1 MIPLALTMRRFRAC
15 FTRVMTVALTAAL
28 LLLPACKN
36 NGQRSGTNT
45 TTAPQAA
52 TATVAIDTGERMAM
66 FRVELAIKPEEFQR
80 GLMFRTELAQ
90 DAGMLFVSKFPQM
103 HTFWMKNTL
112 IPLDMI
118 FIGGDR
124 RIVGVVENAE
134 PQTLIGRSVPK
145 LSQYVLEIPGGT
157 SARKGI
163 HEGQQVVFQGVPNP
177 N

>member
-1 MIPLALTMRRFRAC
+1 MRRFRAC
-15 FTRVMTVALTAAL
+15 FPRVMTVALAAVL

-36 NGQRSGTNT
+36 DGQRSGTTNA
-45 TTAPQAA
+45 TTAPQAGS
-52 TATVAIDTGERMAM
+52 ATVAIDTGERMTV

-80 GLMFRTELAQ
+80 GLMFRTELAP
-90 DAGMLFVSKFPQM
+90 DAGMLFVSRAPQV

-118 FIGGDR
+118 FIGADR

-134 PQTLIGRSVPK
+134 PRTLTSRSVPAP
-145 LSQYVLEIPGGT
+145 SQYVLEIPGGE

-163 HEGQQVVFQGVPNP
+163 HAGQQVLFQGVPNP
-177 N
+177 R

>member
-1 MIPLALTMRRFRAC
+1 MRRFRAC
-15 FTRVMTVALTAAL
+15 FTLGMAVALTAGL
-28 LLLPACKN
+28 SLLPACKN
-36 NGQRSGTNT
+36 NGQPAGTTNP
-45 TTAPQAA
+45 TTAPLPAM
-52 TATVAIDTGERMAM
+52 ATVAIDTGERMAV
-66 FRVELAIKPEEFQR
+66 FRVELAIKPEEFER

-90 DAGMLFVSKFPQM
+90 DAGMLFVAKFPQR

-134 PQTLIGRSVPK
+134 PRTLTARFVPA
-145 LSQYVLEIPGGT
+145 LSQYILEIPGGV

-163 HEGQQVVFQGVPNP
+163 HEGQQVVFKGVPNP

>member
-1 MIPLALTMRRFRAC
+1 MRRFRAC
-15 FTRVMTVALTAAL
+15 FTRVMAVALTAGL
-28 LLLPACKN
+28 LLLAACKN
-36 NGQRSGTNT
+36 NGQPSGATNA
-45 TTAPQAA
+45 TTAAQPAL
-52 TATVAIDTGERMAM
+52 ATVAIDTGERMEV

-90 DAGMLFVSKFPQM
+90 DAGMLFVSKFPQV

-118 FIGGDR
+118 FIGSDR

-134 PQTLIGRSVPK
+134 PRTLTTRSVPAP
-145 LSQYVLEIPGGT
+145 SQYILEIPGGV
-157 SARKGI
+157 SARKRI
-163 HEGQQVVFQGVPNP
+163 REGQQVMFQGVPNP

>member
-1 MIPLALTMRRFRAC
+1 MRRFRAC
-15 FTRVMTVALTAAL
+15 FTGVMTVALTAGL

-36 NGQRSGTNT
+36 NGQRSGTTNA
-45 TTAPQAA
+45 TTASQAA
-52 TATVAIDTGERMAM
+52 SATVAIDTGERLAV

-90 DAGMLFVSKFPQM
+90 DAGMLFVSKFPQR

-118 FIGGDR
+118 FIGADR

-134 PQTLIGRSVPK
+134 PQTLTGRFVPA
-145 LSQYVLEIPGGT
+145 LSQYILEIPGGV

-163 HEGQQVVFQGVPNP
+163 HGGQQVVFQGVPNP

>member
-1 MIPLALTMRRFRAC
+1 MRRFRAC
-15 FTRVMTVALTAAL
+15 FTRVMTVALTAGL

-36 NGQRSGTNT
+36 NGQRSGTTNT
-45 TTAPQAA
+45 SAAPQSA
-52 TATVAIDTGERMAM
+52 TATVAIDTGEGMAV

-80 GLMFRTELAQ
+80 GLMFRTDLAQ
-90 DAGMLFVSKFPQM
+90 DAGMLFVSKFPQK

-134 PQTLIGRSVPK
+134 PQTLIERSVPA
-145 LSQYVLEIPGGT
+145 LSQYVLEIPGGA

>member
-1 MIPLALTMRRFRAC
+1 
-15 FTRVMTVALTAAL
+15 
-28 LLLPACKN
+28 
-36 NGQRSGTNT
+36 
-45 TTAPQAA
+45 
-52 TATVAIDTGERMAM
+52 MAV

-80 GLMFRTELAQ
+80 GLMFRTELAP
-90 DAGMLFVSKFPQM
+90 DAGMLFVAKFPQR

-118 FIGGDR
+118 FIGADR

-134 PQTLIGRSVPK
+134 PQTLTGRFVPA
-145 LSQYVLEIPGGT
+145 LSQYVLDIPGGA
-157 SARKGI
+157 SARRGI

>member
-1 MIPLALTMRRFRAC
+1 MRRFCAC
-15 FTRVMTVALTAAL
+15 LTRVMTVALAAGL

-36 NGQRSGTNT
+36 GGQRSGTTNA

-52 TATVAIDTGERMAM
+52 SATVAIDTGERMAV

-90 DAGMLFVSKFPQM
+90 DAGMLFVSRAPQL

-124 RIVGVVENAE
+124 RVVGVVENAE
-134 PQTLIGRSVPK
+134 PRTLTSRSVPAP
-145 LSQYVLEIPGGT
+145 SQYVLEIPGGVA
-157 SARKGI
+157 ARKGI
-163 HEGQQVVFQGVPNP
+163 HAGQQVLFQGVPNP